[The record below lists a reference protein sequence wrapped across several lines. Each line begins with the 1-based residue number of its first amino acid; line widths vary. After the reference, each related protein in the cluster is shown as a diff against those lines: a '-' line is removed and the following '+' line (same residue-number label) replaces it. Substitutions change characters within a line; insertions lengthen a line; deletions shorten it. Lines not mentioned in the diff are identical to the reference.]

1 MGGSPERQPPTP
13 APDHHGPTMV
23 YMHGVPLPLAAL
35 NGWFAEQSAPVE
47 VTVICDEAGGAAR
60 AERRAERRAE
70 IEFNK
75 TSAFSRR
82 HRLAVAQ
89 AQKPWYEEALEEIA
103 VVRPDDD
110 VHWIRLADET
120 PYEQTLK
127 RAAVSRSLG

>member
-1 MGGSPERQPPTP
+1 
-13 APDHHGPTMV
+13 MV

-103 VVRPDDD
+103 VVRADDD

-120 PYEQTLK
+120 PYEHDRR
-127 RAAVSRSLG
+127 RAP